1 MTNMFN
7 VFEKKLIDYAGMF
20 PPTQLPLDEA
30 IRNYAAYIRT
40 DDAWMINTFVM
51 PFSHID
57 QLTPYASLYSAAY
70 PLRLSVTL
78 GKSETYSAT
87 KDQLSDVRQTLQD
100 LVTHHHDW
108 LSVDA
113 LEIPIDTLIFEHPV
127 LEEIWAL
134 SQALETEA
142 FMEIQTI
149 GRNDFEQHIT
159 HMLEAVKVFNDQH
172 DATLKVKLR
181 TGHVDPTQV
190 PTTAQIAYFIQ
201 QVHHFGLAMKF
212 TAGLHH
218 PVRMYRD
225 EIQDKM
231 HGHLNVFVAGFLA
244 RQFDLP
250 HSVIQAILDE
260 EDVQNFTFTDEA
272 LGWQSYV
279 VTQEDVQHQRLTHFN
294 SFGSCSFITPTS
306 ELREL
311 IQ

>member
-1 MTNMFN
+1 MTHMFN

-40 DDAWMINTFVM
+40 DDAWMINTFVV

-57 QLTPYASLYSAAY
+57 QLASYASLYSTTY

-78 GKSETYSAT
+78 GKSDTYSET
-87 KDQLSDVRQTLQD
+87 KSQLDDVRQTLQN
-100 LVTHHHDW
+100 LVTHYHW

-113 LEIPIDTLIFEHPV
+113 LEIPINTLIFNHPV
-127 LEEIWAL
+127 LEDIWGL
-134 SQALETEA
+134 SLTLEAEV

-149 GRNDFEQHIT
+149 GLDNFEQHIVQ
-159 HMLEAVKVFNDQH
+159 MLEAVKSFNDRH

-181 TGHVDPTQV
+181 TGHVDPALV

-201 QVHHFGLAMKF
+201 QVHRFGLAMKF

-218 PVRMYRD
+218 PIRMYRD

-244 RQFDLP
+244 SHFDLP
-250 HSVIQAILDE
+250 HQVIQAILEE
-260 EDVQNFTFTDEA
+260 EDMENFTFTDQS
-272 LGWQSYV
+272 LGWQSYI
-279 VTQEDVQHQRLTHFN
+279 VTQADVQNERLTHFN
-294 SFGSCSFITPTS
+294 SFGSCSFTTPTS
-306 ELREL
+306 ELQAL